1 MSVPNQYASEGLR
14 RRRIGDSACGS
25 TVPRYGA
32 SVAISTMRPM
42 STAPA
47 TMVGWRR
54 RKPRAFGVAIEKAGA
69 AMLAETT
76 LIRLSIAHARVDQG
90 VADVDRE
97 VDEHIGG
104 REQKRYALDDRV
116 VAAQDGV
123 DGQPPEPRDGSHG
136 LGDDDAA

>member
-1 MSVPNQYASEGLR
+1 
-14 RRRIGDSACGS
+14 
-25 TVPRYGA
+25 
-32 SVAISTMRPM
+32 MRPM

-69 AMLAETT
+69 AMLAETA
-76 LIRLSIAHARVDQG
+76 LMRLSIAHARVDQG

-97 VDEHIGG
+97 VDEHVGG
-104 REQKRYALDDRV
+104 REEQRHALDDRV

-123 DGQPPEPRDGSHG
+123 DGQAAEAGNREHG
-136 LGDDDAA
+136 LGHDDAADQEPEADADDG